1 MDWNIDKSQQGK
13 NVQSSR
19 LFRWVNFSFL
29 SENVSNYHRLWQI
42 SPTFPFLKV
51 FMRFFQIFDRLCG
64 LEGWK
69 RSTRKKKCCP
79 VGFSVAL
86 ISVFEVNMSQITT
99 EFDNKHQI
107 FQFSKTLCIFFKLL
121 TVFMDWNADKSQ
133 QGKNVLSS
141 RLFRWVNFIF
151 SSENVSN
158 YHRLWQNSPTFPSLK
173 VFMHFFQI
181 FDRLC
186 GLEVWKR
193 STRKKS
199 VVQ

>member
-1 MDWNIDKSQQGK
+1 MTN
-13 NVQSSR
+13 
-19 LFRWVNFSFL
+19 FPNFSISQSFYAFF
-29 SENVSNYHRLWQI
+29 SNFWQTLWIGRLK
-42 SPTFPFLKV
+42 KV
-51 FMRFFQIFDRLCG
+51 NK
-64 LEGWK
+64 E
-69 RSTRKKKCCP
+69 KKCCP

-99 EFDNKHQI
+99 EFDKKHKI

-151 SSENVSN
+151 LSENVSN
-158 YHRLWQNSPTFPSLK
+158 YHRLWQNSPTFPFLK
-173 VFMHFFQI
+173 VFMRFFQN

-186 GLEVWKR
+186 GLEGWKR
-193 STRKKS
+193 STRKEN